1 MSKQIY
7 FDAMKEKG
15 QAGCDRPSGRVLP
28 KCDRNWSCMR
38 SDGKIP
44 SFAAAVARKN
54 MLERKVGFVCRST
67 AGRVVKLL
75 QNYDSTVHPGSR
87 GSAGAVG
94 LPVVHGSEKRR
105 CLSSLWNAS
114 LRQRMTAAP
123 MTAMYGVLGRIT
135 MWAPGTAGAK
145 WNDLGEIEE
154 VMEAG

>member
-15 QAGCDRPSGRVLP
+15 KLDATDLQTRSAGMTGTELYAE
-28 KCDRNWSCMR
+28 
-38 SDGKIP
+38 DGKIP

-75 QNYDSTVHPGSR
+75 QNYDSTVYPPGAG

-94 LPVVHGSEKRR
+94 LPVVHGSEKGAAFHR
-105 CLSSLWNAS
+105 SEHVS
-114 LRQRMTAAP
+114 LRQ
-123 MTAMYGVLGRIT
+123 G
-135 MWAPGTAGAK
+135 
-145 WNDLGEIEE
+145 
-154 VMEAG
+154 